1 MSQAEVII
9 LGGGPAGISA
19 LLWCHSLHLR
29 GRLLERGEA
38 LGGQLLQ
45 MYHRL
50 TDYPGLPGL
59 TGTEL
64 RDRFVDHLGELA
76 LDWQAGCQIESVD
89 LRKRTVRL
97 AGEEISAEALIL
109 ATGARKRTLG
119 VPGEE
124 RFALR
129 GISYSGTRDHSIYAG
144 REVCV
149 VGGGDSAI
157 ENCLIL
163 ARVCPRVTLIHR
175 SDRFRARASW
185 LGAAEA
191 TPNIH
196 FLPWREVLEV
206 EGSDQVEAL
215 RLRDLRSG
223 AEHHFATG
231 ALFVKIGIQPNT
243 ELFTGQLPL
252 DPEGYLLVDSHQRTE
267 IDQVYGVGDVTRPVC
282 LSIPT
287 AVGHGAIAAKEI
299 ALRRLSGS
307 SV

>member
-29 GRLLERGEA
+29 GRLLERGEE

-76 LDWQAGCQIESVD
+76 LEWQAGCRIEAVD
-89 LRKRTVRL
+89 LRKRTVRC

-119 VPGEE
+119 VPGED
-124 RFALR
+124 RFVMR
-129 GISYSGTRDHSIYAG
+129 GISYSGTRDHSAYAG

-163 ARVCPRVTLIHR
+163 SRVCPRVTLIHR

-185 LGAAEA
+185 LSAAEA

-196 FLPWREVLEV
+196 FLPWTEVLEV
-206 EGSDQVEAL
+206 EGSDQVESL
-215 RLRDLRSG
+215 RLRDRRSG
-223 AEHHFATG
+223 TEYRCGTG
-231 ALFVKIGIQPNT
+231 ALFVKIGVQPNT
-243 ELFTGQLPL
+243 DLFAGQISL
-252 DPEGYLLVDSHQRTE
+252 DEEGYLMVDGCQRTE
-267 IDQVYGVGDVTRPVC
+267 VDEVYAVGDVTRPVC
-282 LSIPT
+282 LSIAT

-299 ALRRLSGS
+299 ALRRLARS

>member
-29 GRLLERGEA
+29 GRLLEQGEA

-59 TGTEL
+59 LGVEL
-64 RDRFVDHLGELA
+64 RDRFVDHLAELA
-76 LDWQAGCQIESVD
+76 LDWQAGCRVESVD
-89 LRKRTVRL
+89 LRSRTVRL

-109 ATGARKRTLG
+109 ATGARKRSLG
-119 VPGEE
+119 VPGEA
-124 RFALR
+124 RLAQR
-129 GISYSGTRDHSIYAG
+129 GVSYSGTRDHTAYAG

-163 ARVCPRVTLIHR
+163 SRVCPQVTLIHR
-175 SDRFRARASW
+175 SDRFRARTSW
-185 LGAAEA
+185 LSAAEA

-196 FLPWREVLEV
+196 FLPWTEVLEIV
-206 EGSDQVEAL
+206 GDDQVGAL
-215 RLRDLRSG
+215 RLRDRRSG
-223 AEHHFATG
+223 DEYLLPTG
-231 ALFVKIGIQPNT
+231 AVFVKVGIQPNT
-243 ELFTGQLPL
+243 DLFAGQLPL
-252 DPEGYLLVDSHQRTE
+252 DPEGYVIVDGSQRTE
-267 IDQVYGVGDVTRPVC
+267 VEEVYAVGDVTRPVC
-282 LSIPT
+282 LSIAT
-287 AVGHGAIAAKEI
+287 AVGHGATAAKEI
-299 ALRRLSGS
+299 ALRRLARS